1 MQPEFFNN
9 CTRNSGDADN
19 YSAKNSIA
27 QYDIMYLHNL
37 IDMAYQLGRQETQNF
52 ENPIDTVSMSEG
64 ENDMA
69 KRMRHKIDINGK
81 SQWIQGTT
89 QQELCEDYLQKSIA
103 SGAVSAQ
110 IPIEQKKESVD
121 FVEYF
126 WKWFNLFHVEK
137 VTSGTSRTTK
147 SLINAHI
154 APYFKG
160 TNIADITTN
169 DLQDFFNSNKEL
181 SKSTCHSMYTYL
193 KKVFKRAIKDGL
205 IEKNPLD
212 DDEISYSQ
220 KKKKRKSLEED
231 QAADVEMHLDTI
243 KGIDRLIIAI
253 PLYLGIRRGEF
264 LGLRWEDFDFE
275 KKLVRIERAIRYS
288 GKTGNQPIISPT
300 KNGLTR
306 WLSIVP
312 ELEKILQPFIKESG
326 FVFECDT
333 SKPTYA
339 DDYEGTRFDDS
350 SKPITEK
357 MYKNDMARIK
367 KQIDLHGA
375 TAHVFRHTYATTAAG
390 EGIDP
395 KSLQGLL
402 GHKRIDMTMNVYAEV
417 REKKVA
423 AAGMALSGMYGRAA
437 LN

>member
-1 MQPEFFNN
+1 M
-9 CTRNSGDADN
+9 
-19 YSAKNSIA
+19 
-27 QYDIMYLHNL
+27 
-37 IDMAYQLGRQETQNF
+37 
-52 ENPIDTVSMSEG
+52 
-64 ENDMA
+64 
-69 KRMRHKIDINGK
+69 
-81 SQWIQGTT
+81 
-89 QQELCEDYLQKSIA
+89 
-103 SGAVSAQ
+103 
-110 IPIEQKKESVD
+110 QKKESVD
-121 FVEYF
+121 FVDYV

-147 SLINAHI
+147 SLINAHV

-160 TNIADITTN
+160 TNLADITT
-169 DLQDFFNSNKEL
+169 DDIQEFFNSKKNL
-181 SKSTCHSMYTYL
+181 SKSTCHSLYVYL

-212 DDEISYSQ
+212 DEEISYS
-220 KKKKRKSLEED
+220 KKKRKRKSLIED

-243 KGIDRLIIAI
+243 NGIDRLMIAL
-253 PLYLGIRRGEF
+253 PLYLAIRRGEF

-275 KKLVRIERAIRYS
+275 KKLVRIERAIRFS
-288 GKTGNQPIISPT
+288 GSTGNQPIISPT

-306 WLSIVP
+306 WLPIVP
-312 ELEKILQPFIKESG
+312 ELEMVLQPFLKESG

-333 SKPTYA
+333 SRPTYA
-339 DDYEGTRFDDS
+339 DDYEGTRFDAS

-375 TAHVFRHTYATTAAG
+375 TAHVFRHTYATIAVGA
-390 EGIDP
+390 GIDP

-402 GHKRIDMTMNVYAEV
+402 GHKRSEMTMDVYAEV
-417 REKKVA
+417 LEKKMA
-423 AAGMALSGMYGRAA
+423 TAGMALSGMYGRAV